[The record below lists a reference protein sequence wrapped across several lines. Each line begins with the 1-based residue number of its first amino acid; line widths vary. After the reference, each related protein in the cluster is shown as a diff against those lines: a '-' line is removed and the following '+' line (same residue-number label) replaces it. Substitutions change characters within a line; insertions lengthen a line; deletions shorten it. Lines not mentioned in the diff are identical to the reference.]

1 MHSRDG
7 SDIARSEIELKKTIF
22 MNDLEK
28 SALLFIFVDGSLL
41 LKWKFY
47 EVLINRADGSV
58 LFSIWQVFPEPF
70 SWTTRFSLKQT
81 KNKTKY
87 KKKQKNKINGNT
99 KQTKHRLHPS
109 DSVVIASYIIIS
121 VAQ

>member
-7 SDIARSEIELKKTIF
+7 SDITRSEIELKKTIF

-28 SALLFIFVDGSLL
+28 SALLFIFVDGSLF

-47 EVLINRADGSV
+47 EVLSNRADGSV

-70 SWTTRFSLKQT
+70 S
-81 KNKTKY
+81 
-87 KKKQKNKINGNT
+87 
-99 KQTKHRLHPS
+99 
-109 DSVVIASYIIIS
+109 
-121 VAQ
+121 

>member
-1 MHSRDG
+1 MIVPDLVNPPPPQFFFLGGLLHRPMHSRDG

-47 EVLINRADGSV
+47 EVLSNRADWSV
-58 LFSIWQVFPEPF
+58 LFSIW
-70 SWTTRFSLKQT
+70 
-81 KNKTKY
+81 
-87 KKKQKNKINGNT
+87 
-99 KQTKHRLHPS
+99 
-109 DSVVIASYIIIS
+109 
-121 VAQ
+121 